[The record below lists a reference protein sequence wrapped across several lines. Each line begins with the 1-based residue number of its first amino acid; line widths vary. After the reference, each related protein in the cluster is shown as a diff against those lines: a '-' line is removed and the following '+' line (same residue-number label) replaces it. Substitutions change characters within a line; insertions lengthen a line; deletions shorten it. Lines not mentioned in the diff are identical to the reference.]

1 MRPKLNCTYWNAKI
15 TANQERDLRN
25 SVELTDNNWKVLIVW
40 ECQLVELAEVTAR
53 LKFFLA

>member
-15 TANQERDLRN
+15 AANQERDLRN

-40 ECQLVELAEVTAR
+40 ECQLKDLAEVTAR